1 MNCKRSPPPRPNHNT
16 NQSAFIR
23 QMFGEDKM
31 GKIVPPK
38 WRQSC
43 GAPKTEAVPGARSR
57 RRRLFPPGR
66 PAAALH
72 PRRPPHPRAR
82 QRGASRRRRGKAA
95 GPVPRGP
102 TLTFSK
108 PVLEVGVTSSLA
120 VEVNAI
126 PDKKSPADTGGD
138 GAVPAHHLLSTEEQ
152 EREPRRRAPRRSSW
166 PRTLTADRAAATCRS
181 PRGTR
186 KGREHALPAPAVRG
200 PRACPRQCLKSSAGA
215 ASAPAQGA

>member
-1 MNCKRSPPPRPNHNT
+1 
-16 NQSAFIR
+16 
-23 QMFGEDKM
+23 M

-43 GAPKTEAVPGARSR
+43 GAPEAEAAPGARSR
-57 RRRLFPPGR
+57 RRRLFLPGR

-72 PRRPPHPRAR
+72 PRRPPHPRHPPHPRAR
-82 QRGASRRRRGKAA
+82 QRGASSGGGERLQAPCRGD
-95 GPVPRGP
+95 P
-102 TLTFSK
+102 LTFSK

-152 EREPRRRAPRRSSW
+152 ERAPRRRAPRGSSW